1 MLHHDQL
8 VGKVDA
14 IADLKASALDVHAI
28 HEDVRF
34 TRVMT
39 AAVRA
44 ELKALAQWLG
54 LDRVR
59 HD

>member
-1 MLHHDQL
+1 M
-8 VGKVDA
+8 
-14 IADLKASALDVHAI
+14 ADRKASALDVHAI

-39 AAVRA
+39 SAVRA

-59 HD
+59 YD